1 MWAVGLVIGAFVGGA
16 YDGAVGVLGAAAGL
30 VAGIMAGSWK
40 KRLQQRVS
48 DLEARVQTLLV
59 QPAAGTV
66 VPPPAIANVV
76 PPGGVGA
83 GQRSVRDARDGPA
96 TRDCDGD
103 SSTRGGTAVGAQ
115 RWSRRGCCHGD
126 AHGGL

>member
-66 VPPPAIANVV
+66 VPPPAIADVV
-76 PPGGVGA
+76 PPVA
-83 GQRSVRDARDGPA
+83 SVRDNVASAPPA
-96 TRDCDGD
+96 MAAQPRDCDGD

-115 RWSRRGCCHGD
+115 RWSRRRCRHGD
-126 AHGGL
+126 AHGGP